1 MNPKDLYE
9 TTLDR
14 STYRLTR
21 ITMNDKSKTDE
32 MVSGIM
38 GKDTKMRK
46 EMIIGG

>member
-14 STYRLTR
+14 SSYRLVK
-21 ITMNDKSKTDE
+21 ITMKDKSKTDE
-32 MVSGIM
+32 VISGIM

>member
-21 ITMNDKSKTDE
+21 ITMKDKSKTDE
-32 MVSGIM
+32 VISGIM
-38 GKDTKMRK
+38 GKDSKIRK